1 MDEFQEILQ
10 DFLIESFELIEQLD
24 QDLVELESRPDDLDL
39 LNRIFRVAHTIKG
52 ASSFLNFDVLTHL
65 THHMENLLN
74 MARHGDLVIDADV
87 MDVILESIDLMKALL
102 VRIRDSGADAGLE
115 VGQCVERLD
124 AVANGTPLSSVTETV
139 TVTASETVV
148 AVEPQTDAE
157 EEADYSGMSEA
168 EVEAEIERLI
178 AQRQAEDAAKRANK
192 ANSSAPVEEEP
203 DYEGMDDAE
212 VEAEIERL
220 LAKRQAE
227 DAAKR
232 AQKAAETST
241 APSVAAPVAAPITSE
256 PMPQSE
262 PIPAPVPVAP
272 AAPAVQPKVEA
283 KPATP
288 VARRAAEPKEEG
300 ENRGGG
306 AVEQTIRVD
315 VKRLDHLMNLIGEL
329 VLGKNRLIKINDD
342 VEERYEG
349 EAFLEELNQV
359 VSIVSLVTTDLQ
371 IAVMKTRMLPIGKV
385 FNKFPRMIRDLSR
398 ELNKK
403 IELEITGEETEL
415 DKSIVEEIGDPLV
428 HIIRNSCDHGIE
440 TPDVRLSSGKE
451 ETGTIHLKAYHE
463 GNHIVIQIIDDG
475 KGLDAE
481 MLKLKSIE
489 KGIITEKEAEGMSEK
504 EAFGLIFRPG
514 FSTAAQVT
522 SVSGRG
528 VGMDVVKT
536 NIEKLNGMIDIDSEV
551 GKGTSMKLK
560 IPLTLAIIQALL
572 VGVQEEYYAIPL
584 ASVLE
589 TVRISKDEI
598 YTVESRSVMRLRD
611 EVLSLVHIGDIFEVE
626 RVFDNSEHAYVVVL
640 GLAESKI
647 GLIVDSLV
655 GQEEIVIKSLGEYL
669 KGIEGIAGATIR
681 GDGGV
686 TLIVD
691 VAALMQMAKS
701 VKSTVGQES
710 AEAKGRLGVKNK
722 PSDYKVMIVDDS
734 KTDRTIMRK
743 SLEPMGITLVEATD
757 GIEALNILKQADH
770 TFDAMLIDIEMPRMD
785 GYSLAAEIKKYNKY
799 KNLPL
804 IAVTS
809 RTGKA
814 DRMRGVE
821 SGMVEYIT
829 KPYSSEYLMNVVKRN
844 IKFNEGL

>member
-1 MDEFQEILQ
+1 MDEFEEILQ
-10 DFLIESFELIEQLD
+10 DFLVESFELIEQLD
-24 QDLVELESRPDDLDL
+24 QDLVELETRPDDLEL

-52 ASSFLNFDVLTHL
+52 ASSFLNFDTLTHL
-65 THHMENLLN
+65 THHMENILN
-74 MARHGDLVIDADV
+74 LARHGDIIIDAAI
-87 MDVILESIDLMKALL
+87 MDIILESIDLMKALL
-102 VRIRDSGADAGLE
+102 VRIRDTRSDGGLD
-115 VGQCVERLD
+115 VSACVVRLD
-124 AVANGTPLSSVTETV
+124 AAVNGEDPTTVEIAVAEAFVADTV
-139 TVTASETVV
+139 SE
-148 AVEPQTDAE
+148 DAE
-157 EEADYSGMSEA
+157 EPDYSGMSDD

-178 AQRQAEDAAKRANK
+178 AIKNAEAVAKRTGATPTV
-192 ANSSAPVEEEP
+192 SDEEEEP
-203 DYEGMDDAE
+203 DYSGMSDDE

-220 LAKRQAE
+220 IAIKNAE
-227 DAAKR
+227 AAAKH
-232 AQKAAETST
+232 ANKSSNTTNTPEATPTAAVVP
-241 APSVAAPVAAPITSE
+241 APAPTRQAAPVAK
-256 PMPQSE
+256 
-262 PIPAPVPVAP
+262 P
-272 AAPAVQPKVEA
+272 AAPAAAP
-283 KPATP
+283 
-288 VARRAAEPKEEG
+288 RRAEPKEDVEAK
-300 ENRGGG
+300 G
-306 AVEQTIRVD
+306 ATVEQTIRVD

-403 IELEITGEETEL
+403 IELDISGEETEL

-440 TPDVRLSSGKE
+440 TGNIRLANGKE
-451 ETGTIHLKAYHE
+451 EGGTIQLKAYHE

-475 KGLDAE
+475 KGLDTD
-481 MLKLKSIE
+481 MLKSKAME
-489 KGIITEKEAEGMSEK
+489 KGLITEKEADGMSDK
-504 EAFGLIFRPG
+504 EAYGLIFRPG

-536 NIEKLNGMIDIDSEV
+536 NIEKLNGMIDIDSEL
-551 GKGTSMKLK
+551 GRGTSMKLK

-598 YTVESRSVMRLRD
+598 YTVENRSVMRLRD

-647 GLIVDSLV
+647 GLIVDTLI

-701 VKSTVGQES
+701 VKSTVGDEGSSTKKLGAKNS
-710 AEAKGRLGVKNK
+710 A
-722 PSDYKVMIVDDS
+722 SDYCVMIVDDS

-743 SLEPMGITLVEATD
+743 SLESSGITLVEAVD
-757 GIEALNILKQADH
+757 GVEAMNILKQGDH
-770 TFDAMLIDIEMPRMD
+770 FFDAMLIDIEMPRMD
-785 GYSLAAEIKKYNKY
+785 GYTLASEIKKYNKY

-809 RTGKA
+809 RAGKA

-829 KPYSSEYLMNVVKRN
+829 KPYSFDYLLNVVKRN

>member
-1 MDEFQEILQ
+1 MDEFEEILQ
-10 DFLIESFELIEQLD
+10 DFLVESFELIEQLD
-24 QDLVELESRPDDLDL
+24 QDLVELETRPDDLEL

-52 ASSFLNFDVLTHL
+52 ASSFLNFDTLTHL
-65 THHMENLLN
+65 THHMENILN
-74 MARHGDLVIDADV
+74 LARHGDIIIDAGI

-102 VRIRDSGADAGLE
+102 VRIRDTRSDDGLD
-115 VGQCVERLD
+115 VSACVVRLD
-124 AVANGTPLSSVTETV
+124 AAANGEAPVVPAEAPSVAPEP
-139 TVTASETVV
+139 TAVIENSE
-148 AVEPQTDAE
+148 D
-157 EEADYSGMSEA
+157 EADYSGMSDA

-178 AQRQAEDAAKRANK
+178 AVKQAEVAQKRTESTSTA
-192 ANSSAPVEEEP
+192 SVDEEEA
-203 DYEGMDDAE
+203 DYSEMSDAE

-220 LAKRQAE
+220 VAIKNAE
-227 DAAKR
+227 AAAKR
-232 AQKAAETST
+232 ASQS
-241 APSVAAPVAAPITSE
+241 SE
-256 PMPQSE
+256 PAAVNT
-262 PIPAPVPVAP
+262 PA
-272 AAPAVQPKVEA
+272 AAPAVEPTPTTVPVTQAAAVV
-283 KPATP
+283 KPAAAAAAPRP
-288 VARRAAEPKEEG
+288 VVPKEDADAK
-300 ENRGGG
+300 G
-306 AVEQTIRVD
+306 ASVEQTIRVD

-403 IELEITGEETEL
+403 IELDISGEDTEL

-440 TPDVRLSSGKE
+440 TGDARIAAGKE
-451 ETGTIHLKAYHE
+451 EGGTIQLKAYHE

-475 KGLDAE
+475 KGLDTD
-481 MLKLKSIE
+481 MLKTKAME
-489 KGIITEKEAEGMSEK
+489 KGLITEKEADSMSDK
-504 EAFGLIFRPG
+504 EAYGLIFRPG

-536 NIEKLNGMIDIDSEV
+536 NIEKLNGMIDIDSEL
-551 GKGTSMKLK
+551 GQGTSMKLK

-598 YTVESRSVMRLRD
+598 YTVENRSVMRLRD

-647 GLIVDSLV
+647 GLIVDTLI

-701 VKSTVGQES
+701 VKSTVGDEGGGG
-710 AEAKGRLGVKNK
+710 KKLGVKNSA
-722 PSDYKVMIVDDS
+722 SDYCVMIVDDS

-743 SLEPMGITLVEATD
+743 SLEPMGITLVEAVD
-757 GIEALNILKQADH
+757 GVEAMNILKQGDH
-770 TFDAMLIDIEMPRMD
+770 YFDAMLIDIEMPRMD
-785 GYSLAAEIKKYNKY
+785 GYTLAAEIKKYNKY

-809 RTGKA
+809 RTGKS

-821 SGMVEYIT
+821 SGMIEYIT
-829 KPYSSEYLMNVVKRN
+829 KPYSPDYLMNVVKRN

>member
-10 DFLIESFELIEQLD
+10 DFLVESFELVEKLD
-24 QDLVELESRPDDLDL
+24 EDLVELESNPEDLEL
-39 LNRIFRVAHTIKG
+39 LNGIFRVAHTVKG

-65 THHMENLLN
+65 THHMEDVLN
-74 MARHGDLVIDADV
+74 KARHGDLVITPDI

-102 VRIRDSGADAGLE
+102 ETIRDTSADEGIDVSA
-115 VGQCVERLD
+115 CVARLD
-124 AVANGTPLSSVTETV
+124 KISNGEAPS
-139 TVTASETVV
+139 A
-148 AVEPQTDAE
+148 AVEPEVEDVVEETPAE
-157 EEADYSGMSEA
+157 EEELDYDNMDPD
-168 EVEAEIERLI
+168 EI
-178 AQRQAEDAAKRANK
+178 
-192 ANSSAPVEEEP
+192 
-203 DYEGMDDAE
+203 
-212 VEAEIERL
+212 EAEIERL
-220 LAKRQAE
+220 LAQRQAE
-227 DAAKR
+227 DKAKREAKIAAGEDVPTVPEVEEEQIEDKSEAEKKEEKPAAK
-232 AQKAAETST
+232 KA
-241 APSVAAPVAAPITSE
+241 
-256 PMPQSE
+256 
-262 PIPAPVPVAP
+262 PAPVKKEQKSTNKESAKA
-272 AAPAVQPKVEA
+272 AAPTKRT
-283 KPATP
+283 PA
-288 VARRAAEPKEEG
+288 
-300 ENRGGG
+300 

-329 VLGKNRLIKINDD
+329 VLAKNRLMKINED

-349 EAFLEELNQV
+349 EEFLEELTQV

-403 IELEITGEETEL
+403 IELVLAGEDTEL
-415 DKSIVEEIGDPLV
+415 DKSLVEEIGDPLV

-440 TPDVRLSSGKE
+440 TPEERVAKGKPE
-451 ETGTIHLKAYHE
+451 GGTISLKAYNE
-463 GNHIVIQIIDDG
+463 GNQIVIQIDDDG
-475 KGLDAE
+475 KGLDPQ
-481 MLKLKSIE
+481 MLKEKSFE
-489 KGIITEKEAEGMSEK
+489 KGLISEK
-504 EAFGLIFRPG
+504 ELETMSDKEAYTLIFRPG
-514 FSTAAQVT
+514 FSTAAAVT

-551 GKGTSMKLK
+551 GVGTTIKLK

-572 VGVQEEYYAIPL
+572 VGVQEEHYAIPL

-598 YTVESRSVMRLRD
+598 YTVEGKSVMRLRD
-611 EVLSLVHIGDIFEVE
+611 DVLSLVHIGDIFEVE
-626 RVFDNSEHAYVVVL
+626 RILDASEHAYVVVL
-640 GLAESKI
+640 GLGTSKL
-647 GLIVDSLV
+647 GLIVDTLV
-655 GQEEIVIKSLGEYL
+655 GQEEIVIKSLGDYL

-691 VAALMQMAKS
+691 VVALMSMAKD
-701 VKSTVGQES
+701 VKSTALSTPDEGAS
-710 AEAKGRLGVKNK
+710 GVKEKTK
-722 PSDYKVMIVDDS
+722 PSDYTVMIVDDS

-743 SLEPMGITLVEATD
+743 ALEPMGLTLVEAAD
-757 GIEALNILKQADH
+757 GQEALNILKSGDYN
-770 TFDAMLIDIEMPRMD
+770 FDAMLVDIEMPRMD
-785 GYSLAAEIKKYNKY
+785 GYTLATEIKKYNRY

-809 RTGKA
+809 RTSKS

-829 KPYSSEYLMNVVKRN
+829 KPYSADYLASVVQRNVNFKAE
-844 IKFNEGL
+844 FL

>member
-1 MDEFQEILQ
+1 MDEFEEILQ
-10 DFLIESFELIEQLD
+10 DFLIEAFELIEQLD
-24 QDLVELESRPDDLDL
+24 QDLVELETRPDDLEL

-52 ASSFLNFDVLTHL
+52 ASSFLNFDILTHL

-74 MARHGDLVIDADV
+74 MARHGDLIIDPSV

-102 VRIRDSGADAGLE
+102 VRIRDSGSDAGLE
-115 VGQCVERLD
+115 VLGCVARLD
-124 AVANGTPLSSVTETV
+124 AVANEGVTEPEAV
-139 TVTASETVV
+139 VSEPIAVVQETVSD
-148 AVEPQTDAE
+148 EI
-157 EEADYSGMSEA
+157 DYSQMSDE
-168 EVEAEIERLI
+168 
-178 AQRQAEDAAKRANK
+178 
-192 ANSSAPVEEEP
+192 
-203 DYEGMDDAE
+203 E

-220 LAKRQAE
+220 LAEKQAEAAAKRSSSTKQAPTGDAEPDYSSMSDEEVDAEIERLILEKQAE
-227 DAAKR
+227 DAVKR
-232 AQKAAETST
+232 SSKQAVPVTPIVVPAQPK
-241 APSVAAPVAAPITSE
+241 PVAAA
-256 PMPQSE
+256 
-262 PIPAPVPVAP
+262 PAPR
-272 AAPAVQPKVEA
+272 KS
-283 KPATP
+283 
-288 VARRAAEPKEEG
+288 EPKEEG
-300 ENRGGG
+300 DSKSGGT
-306 AVEQTIRVD
+306 VEQTIRVD

-403 IELEITGEETEL
+403 IELEIAGEDTEL

-440 TPDVRLSSGKE
+440 TPDIRLASGKE

-481 MLKLKSIE
+481 MLKMKSIE
-489 KGIITEKEAEGMSEK
+489 KGIITEKEADAMSEK

-551 GKGTSMKLK
+551 GRGTSMKLK

-589 TVRISKDEI
+589 TVRISKEDI
-598 YTVESRSVMRLRD
+598 YTVENRSVMRLRD

-647 GLIVDSLV
+647 GLIVDILI

-701 VKSTVGQES
+701 VKSTVGNTGKEV
-710 AEAKGRLGVKNK
+710 KKIGVKNS
-722 PSDYKVMIVDDS
+722 PSDYCVMVVDDS
-734 KTDRTIMRK
+734 KTDRTIMCK
-743 SLEPMGITLVEATD
+743 SLESMGITLVEAVD
-757 GIEALNILKQADH
+757 GVEALGILKQGDH
-770 TFDAMLIDIEMPRMD
+770 FFDAMLIDIEMPRMD
-785 GYSLAAEIKKYNKY
+785 GYSLASEIKKYNKY

-809 RTGKA
+809 RSGKA

-829 KPYSSEYLMNVVKRN
+829 KPYSPDYLMNVVKRN